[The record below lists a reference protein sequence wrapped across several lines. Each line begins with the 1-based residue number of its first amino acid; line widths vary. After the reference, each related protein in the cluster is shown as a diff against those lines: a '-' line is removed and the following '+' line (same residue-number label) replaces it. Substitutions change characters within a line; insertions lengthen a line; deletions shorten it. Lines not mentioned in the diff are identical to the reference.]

1 MLKEGDSFPDFSL
14 NDNSGKTVTL
24 SDLKGKKAILYFYP
38 KDDTPGC
45 TAEACDFRDAMPNF
59 EGIQIFGISPDSEK
73 SHQKFV
79 DKFNLNFPLLADKD
93 HHLADAVGVWVEKS
107 MYGKKYMGV
116 ARTTFLLDENGTVAK
131 VWENVK
137 PAAHAREILDAV
149 K

>member
-1 MLKEGDSFPDFSL
+1 MKQGDAFPDFAL
-14 NDNSGKTVTL
+14 NDNSGRQVTL
-24 SDLKGKKAILYFYP
+24 ADLRGKKSVLYFYP

-45 TAEACDFRDAMPNF
+45 TTEACNFRDAAADF
-59 EGIQIFGISPDSEK
+59 GDISIYGISPDSEK

-79 DKFNLNFPLLADKD
+79 DKFNLNFPLLADKN
-93 HHLADAVGVWVEKS
+93 HELADAVGVWVEKS

-116 ARTTFLLDENGTVAK
+116 ARTTFLLDENGKVAK

-137 PAAHAREILDAV
+137 PTAHAQEILDAV